1 MPLPEHSTDRAAP
14 SALVRAANIHD
25 VPAIHELL
33 DSYAQMGNVLSR
45 PMSEIYRHLRD
56 FFVIE
61 AGGKVIACAALEIFT
76 ESLGEVRSLV
86 IQENHKQQGLGKLLV
101 QRVCQEARLI
111 GLSRLMA
118 LTYVPEFFTRLGFT
132 EVSKDTLPEKVWGIC
147 VKCYKYNRCDETAVL
162 IEL

>member
-1 MPLPEHSTDRAAP
+1 MPLPEHSTDKAAP
-14 SALVRAANIHD
+14 SSLVRVANIHD
-25 VPAIHELL
+25 VPAIHALL

-61 AGGKVIACAALEIFT
+61 TDGEVIACAALEIFT

-86 IQENHKQQGLGKLLV
+86 IQEDHKQQGLGKLLV

-118 LTYVPEFFTRLGFT
+118 LTYVPEFFTRLGFK

-147 VKCYKYNRCDETAVL
+147 VKCYKFNRCDETAVL